1 MEKDGPIGKIVS
13 ELEEASA
20 LKKCLRCGCMK
31 EALENILSLRPLSA
45 TFPPDFFNKVQDWS
59 SRMLPVAYPCL
70 GCKHCYSAVAINILN
85 EAFPEAASKSPTCSF
100 EVKEA
105 WPPIPGEYIVL
116 CSGGDCPVAVSTLG
130 SLDLVEKLSLIKP
143 KELCIV
149 GKTETENI
157 GIDKVIK
164 NTITN
169 PAIRVLLVCGKDT
182 EGHKPGK
189 TLLSL
194 HENGVDEKMRIVGST
209 GRNPILRN
217 VSRQEVDIF
226 RQQVK
231 MIDLI
236 GCEDED
242 KIVQMIK
249 KSAKEGSSPCSC
261 TERGNESIDDSTP
274 PRIVITKDDEKDSV
288 IMDRAGYFVIIPQQ
302 KEKLIT
308 IEHYSYRNDLLRTFV
323 GSDAKSIWKAIVKS
337 GYVTQL
343 SHAAYL
349 GAELEKAEL
358 SLKYGFNCVQDGA

>member
-70 GCKHCYSAVAINILN
+70 GCKHCYPAVAINILN

-169 PAIRVLLVCGKDT
+169 PTIQVLLLTGKDPD
-182 EGHKPGK
+182 GHQTGR
-189 TLLSL
+189 TLLAL
-194 HENGVDEKMRIVGST
+194 YENGVDENMRIVGST
-209 GRNPILRN
+209 GRNPVLRN
-217 VSRQEVDIF
+217 VSPQEVEAF
-226 RQQVK
+226 RKQVK
-231 MIDLI
+231 VINAI
-236 GCEDED
+236 GWSDETKIVEKIREIAQESIPSCSCEDCSSERKAIQVSMAPLVQAEESGKVDMD
-242 KIVQMIK
+242 K
-249 KSAKEGSSPCSC
+249 
-261 TERGNESIDDSTP
+261 
-274 PRIVITKDDEKDSV
+274 
-288 IMDRAGYFVIIPQQ
+288 AGYFVVIPQY
-302 KEKLIT
+302 EKKTIT
-308 IEHYSYRNDLLRTFV
+308 VEHYSYDNKLLRIIE
-323 GSDAKSIWKAIVKS
+323 GRDARTIYGTIIKNQWI
-337 GYVTQL
+337 TQL

-349 GAELEKAEL
+349 GKELEKAEL
-358 SLKYGFNCVQDGA
+358 SLKLGFKYIQDGAT